1 MSILIVEK
9 VELDLSN
16 YATKADLKETTGVV
30 TLNLAASAT
39 LKAEADKMDIDKLK
53 TVPADLIKVRNVVS
67 NDVKITV
74 YDKFVTKVN
83 SIKVSST
90 KGWDTKT
97 QHESGKQGF
106 EKKIEGINKSIPNTS
121 ELVKTN
127 WVQD

>member
-90 KGWDTKT
+90 KG
-97 QHESGKQGF
+97 
-106 EKKIEGINKSIPNTS
+106 
-121 ELVKTN
+121 
-127 WVQD
+127 

>member
-1 MSILIVEK
+1 MSILKVEK

-53 TVPADLIKVRNVVS
+53 TVPADLIKVRNVVD

-90 KGWDTKT
+90 KG
-97 QHESGKQGF
+97 
-106 EKKIEGINKSIPNTS
+106 
-121 ELVKTN
+121 
-127 WVQD
+127 

>member
-1 MSILIVEK
+1 MSILKVEK
-9 VELDLSN
+9 VELDLSD

-53 TVPADLIKVRNVVS
+53 TVPADLIKVRNVVD

-90 KGWDTKT
+90 KG
-97 QHESGKQGF
+97 
-106 EKKIEGINKSIPNTS
+106 
-121 ELVKTN
+121 
-127 WVQD
+127 

>member
-1 MSILIVEK
+1 MSILKVEK

-53 TVPADLIKVRNVVS
+53 TVPANLIKVRNVVD

-90 KGWDTKT
+90 KG
-97 QHESGKQGF
+97 
-106 EKKIEGINKSIPNTS
+106 
-121 ELVKTN
+121 
-127 WVQD
+127 

>member
-1 MSILIVEK
+1 MSILKVEK

-30 TLNLAASAT
+30 TLNLATSAT

-53 TVPADLIKVRNVVS
+53 TVPADLIKVRNVVD

-90 KGWDTKT
+90 KG
-97 QHESGKQGF
+97 
-106 EKKIEGINKSIPNTS
+106 
-121 ELVKTN
+121 
-127 WVQD
+127 

>member
-1 MSILIVEK
+1 MSILKVEK

-39 LKAEADKMDIDKLK
+39 LKAEADKMVIDKLK
-53 TVPADLIKVRNVVS
+53 TVPADLIKVRNVVD

-90 KGWDTKT
+90 KG
-97 QHESGKQGF
+97 
-106 EKKIEGINKSIPNTS
+106 
-121 ELVKTN
+121 
-127 WVQD
+127 